1 MKIIEDEQTYLIG
14 RIQDTKIKEV
24 PMKLG
29 KTLGALVGLLLFGA
43 CTTHYIDDQLGAV
56 EQSPGGGSA
65 FAQALHK
72 QYSAL
77 ARTLQGGNHLSDA
90 LYWNAKSARA
100 AAGEEVAPE
109 SPNLQG
115 MPPQA
120 GNEPALALNRALKS
134 DARTRDP
141 ADLAIAQVSYDCM
154 MRHWERDV
162 YGAILDTCQKNFY
175 DAIARLEGPKPMAEP
190 AAKDFWIYFDFG
202 KYNIRAD
209 AARIL
214 DTVVTAIKGLGSPKV
229 MLTGNTD
236 TVGTKEL
243 NQTLSEERAESA
255 KAYLVQHGVPAANIT
270 TIGESFTNLRV
281 PTPMNVREQ
290 ENRNVHIELK

>member
-1 MKIIEDEQTYLIG
+1 MKIIEYNEDKKTYLIR
-14 RIQDTKIKEV
+14 RIEDTKIKEV

-29 KTLGALVGLLLFGA
+29 KTLGALVGLLLFGG

-77 ARTLQGGNHLSDA
+77 ARTLQGGNHLSTA

-162 YGAILDTCQKNFY
+162 YGAILDACQKNFY
-175 DAIARLEGPKPMAEP
+175 DAIARPAPPPMAVAP
-190 AAKDFWIYFDFG
+190 ARDFWIYYDFDR
-202 KYNIRAD
+202 YNVRAD

-214 DTVVTAIKGLGSPKV
+214 DAVVNAIRQLGSP
-229 MLTGNTD
+229 
-236 TVGTKEL
+236 
-243 NQTLSEERAESA
+243 
-255 KAYLVQHGVPAANIT
+255 
-270 TIGESFTNLRV
+270 RV
-281 PTPMNVREQ
+281 
-290 ENRNVHIELK
+290 L